1 TDVQVNALENGT
13 EILFTFASPLYGH
26 SVEYADGTVQL
37 LLKRTP
43 SLSDDARV
51 PLAGVRVLLD
61 PGHGAQDI
69 GAMGVA
75 GTSAPCEKD
84 VNLAVAL
91 AAREQLEAMG
101 ATVLMTREDDS
112 FPTLVERNQR
122 IIETQPDF

>member
-1 TDVQVNALENGT
+1 M
-13 EILFTFASPLYGH
+13 
-26 SVEYADGTVQL
+26 
-37 LLKRTP
+37 
-43 SLSDDARV
+43 
-51 PLAGVRVLLD
+51 RVLLD

-122 IIETQPDF
+122 IIEMCIRDSKDSVPYAASFRES